1 MCRARMVERDPGIQL
16 DYAMRNELDHRHFL
30 LLQGPT
36 NLLFARVA
44 EKLRVLG
51 HVVHRVNVCLGDE
64 LFWRGP
70 GAVAYRGRRE
80 DWPAFVASFYAE
92 NAITDLVL
100 LGEKRDHHREAIAAA
115 RSRGIAVT
123 VTDFGYLRPDWIVVE
138 RDGMN
143 GDSRFPREPAEILAR
158 AHGLPPIDRRVRFPH
173 RALNQALWDMKFH
186 LSSALFP
193 FTFPHFKRHTLN
205 HPIPN
210 YLATGV
216 RLTRG
221 RIEARR
227 AARTVAA
234 VTERGSYYVFA
245 MQMEDDYSLRGYS
258 TYPDLDTAMREA
270 IESFAAH
277 APGKSSL
284 VFKVHPLDPG
294 YKNWRSR
301 IGRMAAAANVA
312 SRVHYID
319 GGNLDALIER
329 CAGFVT
335 INSTAGLRAL
345 ELGRPTIALGQAV
358 YRVPGL
364 TFEGRLDD
372 FWTRTCAPDATL
384 VDATLRLMGAMLHV
398 RGSFYDPAGIEAA
411 ATGITYRL
419 HHGLVNTAIAGV
431 LRGEIPRAA

>member
-1 MCRARMVERDPGIQL
+1 MDKEV
-16 DYAMRNELDHRHFL
+16 DHRRFL

-36 NLLFARVA
+36 NLLFSRVA

-51 HVVHRVNVCLGDE
+51 HDVHRVNVCLGDE

-70 GAVAYRGRRE
+70 GAVAYRGRRA
-80 DWPAFVASFYAE
+80 DWPGFVAAFYSAQ
-92 NAITDLVL
+92 AITDLVL
-100 LGEKRDHHREAIAAA
+100 LGEKREHHREAIAVA

-143 GDSRFPREPAEILAR
+143 GDSRFPRDPAEILAL
-158 AHGLPPIDRRVRFPH
+158 ADGLPPIDRRVRFPH
-173 RALNQALWDMKFH
+173 HALNQALWDMKFH
-186 LSSALFP
+186 LSSAFFP

-205 HPIPN
+205 HPLPN

-216 RLTRG
+216 RLARG

-227 AARTVAA
+227 AANIVAA
-234 VTERGSYYVFA
+234 VIERGPYYVFA
-245 MQMEDDYSLRGYS
+245 MQMEDDYSLREYS
-258 TYPDLDTAMREA
+258 PYPDLDAAMREA
-270 IESFAAH
+270 IVSFAAH
-277 APGKSSL
+277 APASSSL

-294 YKNWRSR
+294 FKNWRWR
-301 IGRMAAAANVA
+301 IARMAEAANVA

-319 GGNLDALIER
+319 GGDLDALIEG

-345 ELGRPTIALGQAV
+345 ELRRPTIALGQAV

-364 TFEGRLDD
+364 TFEERLDD
-372 FWTRTCAPDATL
+372 FWTRAPAPDGPLA
-384 VDATLRLMGAMLHV
+384 DATLRVMGAMLHV
-398 RGSFYDPAGIEAA
+398 RGSFYDADGIEAA
-411 ATGITYRL
+411 ATGMVYRL
-419 HHGLVNTAIAGV
+419 HHGLVNRPIAGV
-431 LRGEIPRAA
+431 LRGEIPSVA